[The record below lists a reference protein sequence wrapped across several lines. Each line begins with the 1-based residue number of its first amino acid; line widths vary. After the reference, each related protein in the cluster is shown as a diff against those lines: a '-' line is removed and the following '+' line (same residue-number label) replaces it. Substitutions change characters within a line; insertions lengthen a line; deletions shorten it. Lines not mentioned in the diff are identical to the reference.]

1 MKKILNR
8 ILAVNLFLIILPLLS
23 SIVTNICVLIV
34 SMLGENVTHIDGYS
48 TMGIIIGGFFIY
60 LPLWVIALVIYI
72 IFIILIL
79 IFAVTALCVSENENK
94 VNVIWTNSTV
104 NILSYIMLIWL
115 FVYSIFQVISYF
127 TLLSLCYNIVVG
139 LIWCIVGIIY
149 SGSAVLFLLLTVV
162 HTGYII
168 AFSQIK

>member
-60 LPLWVIALVIYI
+60 FPLWVIALVIYI

-104 NILSYIMLIWL
+104 NILSYIMSNI
-115 FVYSIFQVISYF
+115 VE
-127 TLLSLCYNIVVG
+127 LLSG
-139 LIWCIVGIIY
+139 F
-149 SGSAVLFLLLTVV
+149 FLNFTSIRFKFWHSLST
-162 HTGYII
+162 IFI
-168 AFSQIK
+168 QFAK